1 MKKMVNFI
9 SEKNFLSC
17 RTQRLILKMWMNS
30 EAIPRKSDS
39 IGWNGM
45 ESLLI
50 ESHILINETATQVN
64 VKLRHLYHL
73 DETSDS
79 FTVQDFSSYRK
90 HLGAFNFENCEIK
103 IRLDIMSMSPT

>member
-1 MKKMVNFI
+1 MEKMV
-9 SEKNFLSC
+9 EKNFLSC
-17 RTQRLILKMWMNS
+17 RTQRLILKMRINS

-50 ESHILINETATQVN
+50 ESHIFINEIAMEVN
-64 VKLRHLYHL
+64 VELRHLYHL

-79 FTVQDFSSYRK
+79 FAV
-90 HLGAFNFENCEIK
+90 
-103 IRLDIMSMSPT
+103 